1 MKDFFIKW
9 FINIVALELVAHS
22 IAGVHLDKWQSVI
35 MASLVLGLLNAFLKP
50 VIVLLT
56 LPFNML
62 SLGFITL
69 LINGFMFYLA
79 SKIVKGF
86 IIIDFWNAFWGAL
99 LFSVFSFFISL
110 FFGPKIQFN
119 FRGVSSN
126 QDKSVPDDKIID
138 VEGHIK
144 DE

>member
-1 MKDFFIKW
+1 MKQFFIKW
-9 FINIVALELVAHS
+9 FINIIALELVAHS
-22 IAGVHLDKWQSVI
+22 IAGVHLDKWQSVV

-56 LPFNML
+56 LPFNII

-79 SKIVKGF
+79 SKMVKGF

-99 LFSVFSFFISL
+99 LFSIFSFLISL
-110 FFGPKIQFN
+110 FFGPKMQFN
-119 FRGVSSN
+119 FSWYNRN
-126 QDKSVPDDKIID
+126 QNKVVEDPEIID
-138 VEGHIK
+138 VKGRVR

>member
-9 FINIVALELVAHS
+9 LINIVALELVVHS
-22 IAGVHLDKWQSVI
+22 IAGVHIDKWQSVV

-56 LPFNML
+56 LPFNII

-69 LINGFMFYLA
+69 LINGCMFYLA

-99 LFSVFSFFISL
+99 LFSVISFFISL
-110 FFGPKIQFN
+110 FFGPKMKVNFGGFDRNQNNIIQDSE
-119 FRGVSSN
+119 V
-126 QDKSVPDDKIID
+126 ID
-138 VEGHIK
+138 IKGRVK